1 MATTPPPSAQAG
13 ATPSPALSQAT
24 TAGAQVKQPPKSFK
38 DLDAEAIGKTIDAVA
53 GTPAPA
59 VLDPDPPT
67 EGEEDIDEAD
77 DLEDDEDSSDQEDA
91 SSEDE
96 EEEDDAE
103 EEEAKQTVDR
113 EELAKK
119 ILEELGED
127 GRLSIK
133 VDGQQRRF
141 TWDEAKRVISSGT
154 HNAEWRRKEEERL
167 SGIQNKLV
175 TDLSMVSVVNT
186 RLQPAWQEV
195 EKGNIE
201 GAIISLAEVSGKNG
215 LEVKKSLI
223 SQMMPVICARL
234 GITRDWAEQ
243 RLRDRAEHIR
253 MMDIAEENEFLKRTT
268 SRMEEAQKQT
278 KPGKPSPRELILGA
292 AHKYSVAPQ
301 DIDRTA
307 KRLLEEEY
315 KGREKEL
322 TLDIIGARAAETKI
336 VERAIDAIMSVSVQ
350 HAKGGKVRDRVLRR
364 ALQEPSLTIPELAQ
378 ITRKLIRKDKKK
390 LQAKEA
396 ETLTRDISGKA
407 LQGRDKSAFQTLP
420 TGQKKPLSFR
430 DLHGEP

>member
-1 MATTPPPSAQAG
+1 MADTPTPNAG
-13 ATPSPALSQAT
+13 AAPSPIPST
-24 TAGAQVKQPPKSFK
+24 TQTPAAKQPPKSFK
-38 DLDAEAIGKTIDAVA
+38 DLDSEAIGKTIDAIA
-53 GTPAPA
+53 GTPGAA
-59 VLDPDPPT
+59 VLDPDPPADADSDD
-67 EGEEDIDEAD
+67 ELGDLEEADEPSGQEEDIE
-77 DLEDDEDSSDQEDA
+77 E
-91 SSEDE
+91 EDE
-96 EEEDDAE
+96 EEDEEDQE
-103 EEEAKQTVDR
+103 ESEPAIDKEA
-113 EELAKK
+113 LSKK

-127 GRLSIK
+127 GRLSVK

-141 TWDEAKRVISSGT
+141 TWDEIKRVVSSGT
-154 HNAEWRRKEEERL
+154 HNSEWRRKEEQRL
-167 SGIQNKLV
+167 GGIQNKLV
-175 TDLSMVSVVNT
+175 TDLSMVSVVNQ

-234 GITRDWAEQ
+234 GITKEWAEQ
-243 RLRDRAEHIR
+243 RMKERSEHIR

-268 SRMEEAQKQT
+268 TRLEENQRQPKA
-278 KPGKPSPRELILGA
+278 GKPSPRELVLGA

-301 DIDRTA
+301 DIDKTA
-307 KRLLEEEY
+307 KFLLQEEF

-336 VERAIDAIMSVSVQ
+336 VERAIDALMSVSIQ

-364 ALQEPSLTIPELAQ
+364 AMQEPSLTIPELAQ
-378 ITRKLIRKDKKK
+378 IARKLIRKEKTK
-390 LQAKEA
+390 LREKEA

-407 LQGRDKSAFQTLP
+407 LQGRDKAAFQTLP
-420 TGQKKPLSFR
+420 SGQKKPLSFK